1 MEDLLNLPISLEP
14 LLQQYEGPHVRAF
27 VIMGSYA
34 CGEANPFSDVDLVRF
49 VDNAA
54 GGAATDSHLID
65 GILTVVSTVTPAQVD
80 GWFTDPKE
88 AVNAIRGLRAARPIL
103 DRDGYFA
110 AIQVRANAFEWT
122 ADLQAKANRWASGEM
137 VGLIEEV
144 HKGLAG
150 IERGDIGRL
159 LNARFG
165 LSWLLSNVI
174 KVQRGILIGGD
185 NRFYEEIARA
195 VGVESEWVQLRR
207 VAFGIEDTEGRG
219 PALHEQVRAGL
230 HLYVE
235 TAHLL
240 RGTLNAEDAPKI
252 HATVALIL
260 DVIGEE

>member
-1 MEDLLNLPISLEP
+1 MNLPISLDP
-14 LLQQYEGPHVRAF
+14 LLQQYDGPGVCAF

-34 CGEANPFSDVDLVRF
+34 RGEANPFSDVDLVRF
-49 VDNAA
+49 VDDAA
-54 GGAATDSHLID
+54 FAASTHSHLID
-65 GILTVVSTVTPAQVD
+65 GTLTVVSTVTPAQVE

-88 AVNAIRGLRAARPIL
+88 AVDTISGIRSARPIL

-110 AIQVRANAFEWT
+110 AIQDRAHAFVWNP
-122 ADLQAKANRWASGEM
+122 DLQEKANCWASGEM

-150 IERGDIGRL
+150 VARGDIGRL

-185 NRFYEEIARA
+185 NRFYEEIAEA
-195 VGVESEWVQLRR
+195 VGVDSRWVRLRR
-207 VAFGIEDTEGRG
+207 IAFGIEDAQGQGSTLRR
-219 PALHEQVRAGL
+219 QVTAGL

-235 TAHLL
+235 TARLL
-240 RGTLNAEDAPKI
+240 RGTLQAEDAPKI

-260 DVIGEE
+260 ATIGEE